1 MLRNDLTT
9 TKCRDQL
16 IQLIQLI
23 TEVQFEDLQTKIPRK
38 LHSLWKKCPWRHTTN
53 TVNASEGSLNLSRT
67 EGFLR
72 NFHWI
77 IQHCLPDTL
86 HHRRRKGHV
95 VSPKL
100 SKVVRTCERA
110 RDICQA
116 AEENRTYN
124 EAYQRLQQEV
134 ENSEEPKTSQCREG
148 ETKEMICS
156 ERWFSGQWSGKKWC
170 FSMVFSWNVLQICRQ
185 SHLGCI
191 VAKLIF
197 ESLTPNSRKQWRLD
211 ARLGGAHILT
221 GE

>member
-53 TVNASEGSLNLSRT
+53 TVNACEGYSNLSKT

-86 HHRRRKGHV
+86 DHRRRKGHV
-95 VSPKL
+95 ASTKL
-100 SKVVRTCERA
+100 SKGVNRVKLA

-134 ENSEEPKTSQCREG
+134 ENSEEPKTSQSHEG
-148 ETKEMICS
+148 EPKEMICS
-156 ERWFSGQWSGKKWC
+156 ERWFSAQGSGRKMM
-170 FSMVFSWNVLQICRQ
+170 FFYVFFVKCATDL
-185 SHLGCI
+185 
-191 VAKLIF
+191 
-197 ESLTPNSRKQWRLD
+197 
-211 ARLGGAHILT
+211 
-221 GE
+221 